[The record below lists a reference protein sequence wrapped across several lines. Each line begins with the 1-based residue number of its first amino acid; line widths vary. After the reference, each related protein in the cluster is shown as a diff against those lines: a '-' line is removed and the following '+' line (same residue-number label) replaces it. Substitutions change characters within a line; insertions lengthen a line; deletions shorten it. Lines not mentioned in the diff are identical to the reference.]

1 MFQVDVDYLK
11 RAKKRKDHG
20 RVVILVFLTL
30 AGLVSLLPLVYLVCT
45 AFKPAEELFLY
56 PPTFFVKNPTG
67 VCETPHNI
75 LSIAQIF
82 FIANYI
88 FSFSC
93 SKLRMELA
101 ILPCNVTASRS
112 TIF

>member
-45 AFKPAEELFLY
+45 AFKPA
-56 PPTFFVKNPTG
+56 
-67 VCETPHNI
+67 
-75 LSIAQIF
+75 
-82 FIANYI
+82 
-88 FSFSC
+88 
-93 SKLRMELA
+93 
-101 ILPCNVTASRS
+101 
-112 TIF
+112 